1 MNSARITFKGPYKA
15 PVAYSWAWSCS
26 LDKGT
31 TGDPS
36 LSSLLLLSLS
46 RMALALSTGLS
57 FVPLEV
63 TEEGGLAGIG
73 AVGGMRDPIDALDA
87 PDLLG

>member
-1 MNSARITFKGPYKA
+1 
-15 PVAYSWAWSCS
+15 
-26 LDKGT
+26 
-31 TGDPS
+31 
-36 LSSLLLLSLS
+36 
-46 RMALALSTGLS
+46 MALALSTGLS